1 MAVEVDPHGD
11 RERTKLKVDASE
23 NNIENSLRMSK
34 LCPFEEAHKR

>member
-11 RERTKLKVDASE
+11 KERTKLKVDSSE

-34 LCPFEEAHKR
+34 LCHFEEAHKK